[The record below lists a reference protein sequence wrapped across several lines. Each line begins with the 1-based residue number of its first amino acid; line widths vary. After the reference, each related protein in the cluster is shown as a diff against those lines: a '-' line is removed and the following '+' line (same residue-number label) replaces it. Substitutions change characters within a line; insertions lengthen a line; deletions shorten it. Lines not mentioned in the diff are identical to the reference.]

1 MKSNNTIIILTL
13 LLFFSVYKWFEYAR
27 NQELYFHKRF
37 INDDNKSIKEE
48 ILVAE
53 LRDKKKLT
61 KIGVVAVVVAIFFG
75 VIKPTQ
81 QFNFE
86 KKDSESQYKAYINEY
101 NNGWSDQCSAVFSRV
116 GGNNGFI
123 YGKNLKMTQMGCEQL
138 KPLNAA
144 ESSFNYKIGGYLKN
158 TSIYEIRTQSRS
170 QADSDAL
177 DKIFSLSPYWCWG
190 TECLTITDF
199 DVTK

>member
-1 MKSNNTIIILTL
+1 MKSNNTIIIFTL

-37 INDDNKSIKEE
+37 MNDDNKSIKEE

-61 KIGVVAVVVAIFFG
+61 KIGVVAVVVVIFFG

-101 NNGWSDQCSAVFSRV
+101 NNGWSDFCTKIFSRL
-116 GGNNGFI
+116 GSNNYFI
-123 YGKNLKMTQMGCEQL
+123 YGKNLQMTYPNCEAF
-138 KPLNAA
+138 KPSNAGVNN
-144 ESSFNYKIGGYLKN
+144 FNKHIGGYTKGD
-158 TSIYEIRTQSRS
+158 TVEHIGQTGRTQGYL
-170 QADSDAL
+170 DAN
-177 DKIFSLSPYWCWG
+177 DRIFTFSPYWCWG
-190 TECLTITDF
+190 TEC
-199 DVTK
+199 VTKYDLL